1 MAIDRPLGPVV
12 VDLAGLELTAEE
24 REILA
29 HPLVGGVILFA
40 RNYAAPDQ
48 LRALTRAIHAVRNPP
63 LLVAVDHEGGRVQR
77 FLEGF
82 TRLPPMRALGRVH
95 DRNPALAANL
105 AGAIGVVL
113 AAELVAHG
121 VDFSFAPVLDV
132 DFGSSS
138 VIGDRAFHSDAGAV
152 AKLAGALVGGMA
164 RVGMG
169 AVGKHFPGHGYVR
182 ADSHH
187 EAPVDLR
194 DLATIEAND
203 LVPYRALI
211 GRGLAGVMPAH
222 VIYPRID
229 ARPAGFSPVWLK
241 DILRGRLGF
250 DGIVFSDD
258 LSMEGAAVAG
268 EIVERGRAAL
278 DAGCDI
284 VLVCNA
290 PAAARRLLDGLE
302 ARSLDASRAERMR
315 GARAVE
321 PERLPDYRA
330 ALADVRR
337 EREGGVLA

>member
-1 MAIDRPLGPVV
+1 MALERPLGPVV
-12 VDLAGLELTAEE
+12 LDLAGLELAGEE

-48 LRALTRAIHAVRNPP
+48 LRALTRSIHAVRNPP
-63 LLVAVDHEGGRVQR
+63 LLIAVDHEGGRVQR

-95 DRNPALAANL
+95 DRDPALAANL
-105 AGAIGVVL
+105 SGAIGVVL
-113 AAELVAHG
+113 AAELAAHG
-121 VDFSFAPVLDV
+121 VDFSFTPVLDV

-138 VIGDRAFHSDAGAV
+138 VIGDRAFHDEPQTV
-152 AKLAGALVGGMA
+152 AKLARALVAGMA

-187 EAPVDLR
+187 EIPIDER
-194 DLATIEAND
+194 ELATIEATE

-211 GRGLAGVMPAH
+211 AAGLAGVMPAH
-222 VIYPRID
+222 VIYPRVD
-229 ARPAGFSPVWLK
+229 SRPAGFSPVWLK

-250 DGIVFSDD
+250 DGIIFSDD
-258 LSMEGAAVAG
+258 LSMEGATVAG
-268 EIVERGRAAL
+268 GIVERGRAAL
-278 DAGCDI
+278 DAGCDV

-290 PAAARRLLDGLE
+290 PEAARRLLDGLE
-302 ARSLDASRAERMR
+302 AGPLDPARAGRMR
-315 GARAVE
+315 PARAIE
-321 PERLPDYRA
+321 PERLSDYRT
-330 ALADVRR
+330 ALSEVTR
-337 EREGGVLA
+337 ERDAGRLA